1 MNQKSDSM
9 TKFLLIRHATTDFVG
24 NTLSGRMPGV
34 SLNHEGRLQA
44 EKLADRLSGLPL
56 AAVYSS
62 PLQRAVETA
71 LPICK
76 VLNLEHQTTDDFME
90 IDFGEWTGLSF
101 QNLEQQS
108 RFRLFNTFRSNT
120 RIRGGELMLEAQLR
134 MITGLEKLRARHR
147 NETIAVVGHSD
158 LIKAAVAYYAG
169 IHLDMFQRIEIS
181 PASISII
188 EIYDETARILVVN
201 DTGGIKV

>member
-1 MNQKSDSM
+1 
-9 TKFLLIRHATTDFVG
+9 
-24 NTLSGRMPGV
+24 
-34 SLNHEGRLQA
+34 
-44 EKLADRLSGLPL
+44 
-56 AAVYSS
+56 
-62 PLQRAVETA
+62 
-71 LPICK
+71 
-76 VLNLEHQTTDDFME
+76 
-90 IDFGEWTGLSF
+90 
-101 QNLEQQS
+101 
-108 RFRLFNTFRSNT
+108 
-120 RIRGGELMLEAQLR
+120 MLEAQLR